1 MIQDEF
7 YYVCFSVRIEAM
19 EKLVLIDGNAILHR
33 AYHAYPPLSNSS
45 GQLTNAVY
53 GFSAM
58 FLKIL
63 EDQKPDYIVVCFD
76 RPKPTF
82 RKQMYAGYQA
92 TRPQMA
98 DDLSSQISLV
108 HDVLHKMNVQIF
120 EVDGYEADDLI
131 GTIASHFDKNGY
143 EVIIVTGDRDMMQLV
158 SPKVKVLM
166 PIVGVTKTEL
176 YDEHKVEEKFGVTP
190 QQIVD
195 YKALVGDASDN
206 YPGVAGIGPKGA
218 SNLIKTYGTL
228 ENIYEHLDE
237 IKEKNA
243 GLALKLASGA
253 ESAGMAK
260 QLATIITDAP
270 VTIDFKTCT
279 VKGLDRTGLEEEFD
293 RLEFKSLAKRI
304 PLFVKRKSERKEEQ
318 LGLL

>member
-1 MIQDEF
+1 
-7 YYVCFSVRIEAM
+7 M

-63 EDQKPDYIVVCFD
+63 EDQKPDYIIVCFD

-82 RKQMYAGYQA
+82 RKQLYAGYQA

-98 DDLSSQISLV
+98 DELSSQIALI
-108 HDVLHKMNVQIF
+108 HDVLNQMHVQIF

-158 SPKVKVLM
+158 TPGVKVLM
-166 PIVGVTKTEL
+166 PLVGVTKTEL
-176 YDEHKVEEKFGVTP
+176 YDEQKVEEKFGIHPT
-190 QQIVD
+190 QMID

-218 SNLIKTYGTL
+218 ANLLKQYQTL
-228 ENIYEHLDE
+228 ENIYQHLDE
-237 IKEKNA
+237 IKIKNE

-253 ESAGMAK
+253 EAAGMAK

-270 VTIDFKTCT
+270 VTIDIKKCE
-279 VKGLDRTGLEEEFD
+279 VARLDRGGVEAEFEK
-293 RLEFKSLAKRI
+293 LEFKSLAKRI
-304 PLFVKRKSERKEEQ
+304 PIFIQRQKQEKKEEQ